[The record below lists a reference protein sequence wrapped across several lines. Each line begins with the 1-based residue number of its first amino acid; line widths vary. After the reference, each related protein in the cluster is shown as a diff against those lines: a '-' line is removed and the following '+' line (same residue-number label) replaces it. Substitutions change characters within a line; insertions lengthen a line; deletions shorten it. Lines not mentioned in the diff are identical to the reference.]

1 MLSRGFSST
10 ANTGYVSTNQLIS
23 GSSSKNNVAASLL
36 STDGN
41 SVIAGSFKTS
51 SLTIGDGSVNDLVIN
66 GVNLGTTAQETA
78 DLVLEGTFNTVIQT
92 WDYNSSS
99 VFGKTARLL
108 RTYHDNIGTK
118 YALIKTTYNWNLNFA
133 SSLIGYDT
141 NNRSDAEMN
150 VLAMMNTAVSQNLY
164 YKDTYEIVVIG
175 FSFREKNSRIA
186 IPNFVRVPYF
196 MDSILPENEVYD
208 GYYPV
213 REIWGCHIYATTTQN
228 SSVHLLSAEEL
239 SNPSEINYVPTS
251 FSAPYINKVTLK
263 HKIDNNLWFFSGV
276 GPKLFSFPNLVKI
289 VGLSDMYKAPVICG
303 LNMAGRELETLSF
316 PSLKEIKNCLFGCVN
331 NSLYNIELPELEK
344 LEETTFCC
352 SCPELVELNLPMLN
366 VIRGC
371 DFFLAQCVNLETLR
385 LNAFIKLQPHECM
398 PTLPEGNRANI
409 HDANY
414 FLEVL
419 NAVMLV
425 IGLTPQFSA
434 YRRFGGSNSMS
445 FFLKDCKKLAQYSK
459 INEGKVSQYNVKREK
474 GIHLHYSNIAG
485 VPAYVE
491 YAKLLEGQLIET
503 YNQYINRVNRENLD
517 STGWVRIVGDAKC
530 NTGTIFRL
538 YGSDLPDTDSTS
550 GDNPTT
556 GSTEH
561 NHYYIDSKAN
571 VILYSPNKITTETNP
586 ADLVVCPIDPRSAFM
601 ADSSDGL
608 WAVVGSQTVST
619 SDTLWKIIYP
629 NFCDYI
635 DIPEQMGPNYDY
647 ADTGSKKKEEGG
659 TETPATLPG
668 NIGMAIQNWF
678 SIMFGWRNAF
688 RTDVSDSLDSKCV
701 YDGTCNMVPLAPIY
715 GSSSE

>member
-10 ANTGYVSTNQLIS
+10 ANTGYVSTNQLIA
-23 GSSSKNNVAASLL
+23 GSSKNTNVAASLL

-41 SVIAGSFKTS
+41 SVMTGSFKTS
-51 SLTIGDGSVNDLVIN
+51 TLTVGDGSVNDLVIN

-78 DLVLEGTFNTVIQT
+78 DLVVEGTFNTVIQT
-92 WDYNSSS
+92 WDYNATS

-164 YKDTYEIVVIG
+164 YKDIYEIVVIG

-196 MDSILPENEVYD
+196 MDNILPENETYD

-228 SSVHLLSAEEL
+228 STVHLLSAEEL
-239 SNPSEINYVPTS
+239 SNPSEIIHVPTS
-251 FSAPYINKVTLK
+251 FSAPYITKITLK

-276 GPKLFSFPNLVKI
+276 GPKIFAMPNLVKI

-316 PSLKEIKNCLFGCVN
+316 PALKEIKNCLFGCVN
-331 NSLYNIELPELEK
+331 NSLYGVELPELER
-344 LEETTFCC
+344 LEETTFFC
-352 SCPELVELNLPMLN
+352 SCPEIIELDLPMLN

-371 DFFLAQCVNLETLR
+371 DFFLAQCTNLEVLR
-385 LNAFIKLQPHECM
+385 LNAYIKFQPHECM
-398 PTLPEGNRANI
+398 PTLPEGSRANI

-445 FFLKDCKKLAQYSK
+445 FFLKDCKKLAQYT
-459 INEGKVSQYNVKREK
+459 KVSAGMASQYNIKREK
-474 GIHLHYSNIAG
+474 GIHLHYSNIGG
-485 VPAYVE
+485 VPCYLE
-491 YAKLLEGQLIET
+491 YAGLIEGQLIET
-503 YNQYINRVNRENLD
+503 YGQYINRINRENQD
-517 STGWVRIVGDAKC
+517 STGWVRMAPEATASDAGLVK
-530 NTGTIFRL
+530 L
-538 YGSDLPDTDSTS
+538 YGSDMQS
-550 GDNPTT
+550 GTNA
-556 GSTEH
+556 
-561 NHYYIDSKAN
+561 HYYIDSVAN
-571 VILYSPNKITTETNP
+571 VMLFSPTPITAGNNP
-586 ADLVVCPIDPRSAFM
+586 TPITDLVVCPIDPRSAFL
-601 ADSSDGL
+601 ADSSDGV
-608 WAVVGSQTVST
+608 WVPSST
-619 SDTLWKIIYP
+619 PQYSETLWKIIYP

-635 DIPEQMGPNYDY
+635 DIPAKMPKNYDEVVP
-647 ADTGSKKKEEGG
+647 ADVPESV
-659 TETPATLPG
+659 
-668 NIGMAIQNWF
+668 GMSIQNWF
-678 SIMFGWRNAF
+678 TILFGWRNAF
-688 RTDVSDSLDSKCV
+688 KYNAVDNISGVV
-701 YDGTCNMVPLAPIY
+701 AFDGSEDADNLPLNPIY
-715 GSSSE
+715 KNTGNNSGDNTGDNTDGNNGN